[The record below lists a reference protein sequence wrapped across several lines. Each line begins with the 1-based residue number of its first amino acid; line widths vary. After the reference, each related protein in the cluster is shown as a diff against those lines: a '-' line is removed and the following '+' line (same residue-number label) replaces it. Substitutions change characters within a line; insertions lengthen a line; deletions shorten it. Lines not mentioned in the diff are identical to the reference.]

1 MNSDEILIV
10 QYQVPIKQQKA
21 DILREQILKQ
31 KESGVIL
38 LPYYCSV
45 ISKPKDIDIQ
55 VELEKEDEITPWDF
69 IDNSNYSS
77 FDSQGKERLIFCT
90 ECGCN
95 VEHYDAQYQYCPYCG
110 KRHYFEKEV
119 IDEADRR

>member
-1 MNSDEILIV
+1 MMKNDELLII
-10 QYQVPIKQQKA
+10 QYQAPISKLKA
-21 DILREQILKQ
+21 YDFHEQILKQ
-31 KESGVIL
+31 KETGVIL

-55 VELEKEDEITPWDF
+55 VELKKDKTTPWDF
-69 IDNSNYSS
+69 IDNGNYSP
-77 FDSQGKERLIFCT
+77 FDSEGKERLIFCT

-119 IDEADRR
+119 I

>member
-1 MNSDEILIV
+1 MNSDEILIIRC
-10 QYQVPIKQQKA
+10 QIPIKEQKIDA
-21 DILREQILKQ
+21 LRRRILDQ

-69 IDNSNYSS
+69 IDNSNHSP
-77 FDSQGKERLIFCT
+77 FDSQGKERMIFCT
-90 ECGCN
+90 ECGIY

-110 KRHYFEKEV
+110 KRHYFEKEENKCTTV
-119 IDEADRR
+119 